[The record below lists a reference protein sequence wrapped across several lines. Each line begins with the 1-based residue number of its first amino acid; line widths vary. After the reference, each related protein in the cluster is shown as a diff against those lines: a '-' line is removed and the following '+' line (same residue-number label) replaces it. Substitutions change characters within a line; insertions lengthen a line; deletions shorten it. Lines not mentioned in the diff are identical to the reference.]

1 MNKTV
6 IGWSLT
12 VILGISFILLSIYTS
27 NLKEEL
33 IEYEDTS
40 YASFYFDMISEIT
53 TMENIL
59 VFEKGILA
67 GNGDLQSF
75 KQLIDLTSYSVLQ
88 HPSFPLKM
96 SETEVINFNKKR
108 LMVMTA
114 IINFQNAKS
123 TDDRETAIAEFEQ
136 GLKDYKKAFDTW
148 LELENKCSDMGG
160 FCTRRS

>member
-12 VILGISFILLSIYTS
+12 VILGISFIVLSIYTG

-33 IEYEDTS
+33 IDYEDTS
-40 YASFYFDMISEIT
+40 YASFYFDMISEIK

-59 VFEKGILA
+59 VFEKEFIE
-67 GNGDLQSF
+67 GNGDLESF

-96 SETEVINFNKKR
+96 SETEVIDFNKMR
-108 LMVMTA
+108 QMIMTT
-114 IINFQNAKS
+114 ILNFQNAKS
-123 TDDRETAIAEFEQ
+123 VDDRKTAIVEFEQ
-136 GLKDYKKAFDTW
+136 GLKDYKKAFDAW
-148 LELENKCSDMGG
+148 LEVENKCSDIGG